1 MEVDSLIESL
11 FHLLGPVLEDT
22 ILPRDFKRLV
32 VATLT
37 DVCSLKDSILT
48 SRMVGILKG
57 TGPGNVWDLV
67 KTTVRALFEAY

>member
-1 MEVDSLIESL
+1 MAVDSLIESL
-11 FHLLGPVLEDT
+11 FPLLGPVLDT
-22 ILPRDFKRLV
+22 VLPSDFKRLV

-37 DVCSLKDSILT
+37 DVCSLRDFVLT

-57 TGPGNVWDLV
+57 AGSCNVWDFV

>member
-22 ILPRDFKRLV
+22 ILPSDFKRLV

-37 DVCSLKDSILT
+37 DGVL
-48 SRMVGILKG
+48 
-57 TGPGNVWDLV
+57 
-67 KTTVRALFEAY
+67 